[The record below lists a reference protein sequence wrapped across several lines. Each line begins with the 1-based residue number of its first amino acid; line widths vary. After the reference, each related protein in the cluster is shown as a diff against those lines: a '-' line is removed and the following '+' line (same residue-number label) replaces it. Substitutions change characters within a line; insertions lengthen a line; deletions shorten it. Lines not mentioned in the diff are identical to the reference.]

1 MDVYGTAYLR
11 NESLSEHL
19 PNYLQKQMTFST
31 SLVFTMI
38 QFQSESMTT
47 IGDHIDEL
55 VHQSKKKALK
65 KKEMFVVDLGFQTR
79 VWPSEQQ
86 SVKHSFYFMN
96 AQKDVDD
103 EILNS
108 MLNNTESVS
117 ETCQKFFYAREDNSS
132 KDGSD

>member
-19 PNYLQKQMTFST
+19 PNYLQKQMIFST
-31 SLVFTMI
+31 SLVFSVI

-86 SVKHSFYFMN
+86 PV
-96 AQKDVDD
+96 
-103 EILNS
+103 
-108 MLNNTESVS
+108 
-117 ETCQKFFYAREDNSS
+117 
-132 KDGSD
+132 